1 MFLGDT
7 RHVGGIKRWAAPCKF
22 GLTANAVYASP
33 TVLHLDRMARL

>member
-7 RHVGGIKRWAAPCKF
+7 WHVGGMKRWAALCKF
-22 GLTANAVYASP
+22 GVTATVVYASP